1 MDLNKSTPNTDMDF
15 IVGIRDDPFTNNLS
29 LSTEFHFGTKR
40 HKYFRAKFFY
50 SFIYVKGQIFL
61 VCKFDIFGKHYL
73 V

>member
-50 SFIYVKGQIFL
+50 TVSYM
-61 VCKFDIFGKHYL
+61 
-73 V
+73 